1 MPNPGPASFS
11 LPTSQAVLAP
21 VVNPETNA
29 SAMQFQGTNALRCIA
44 AARSVSLAATGDAAI
59 VPVINTSSYNPV
71 YVIVTNAQLAGVGGS
86 IASAALGVWTGAAQ
100 TGTNIMANATLASNT
115 TQAYVLRA
123 TVVAGTVTTA
133 IFVTP
138 GLSGAN
144 QNVYINV
151 GTALATATCDVF
163 VYGFDLT

>member
-29 SAMQFQGTNALRCIA
+29 SSMQFQGTNALRCIA

-59 VPVINTSSYNPV
+59 VPVINTSSYNAL
-71 YVIVTNAQLAGVGGS
+71 YVLITNAQISGVGGS
-86 IASAALGVWTGAAQ
+86 IATAALGIWTGAVQ
-100 TGTNIMANATLASNT
+100 TGTNIMANATLSSNT
-115 TQAYVLRA
+115 TQAYLFKA
-123 TVVAGTVTTA
+123 TVVAGTLTTA
-133 IFVTP
+133 IAVTP
-138 GLSGAN
+138 GLSGSN

-151 GTALATATCDVF
+151 GTALANATCDVF